1 MNLQGY
7 FYKGPITKSLTMY
20 VKNDANIVQILHRIH
35 IYVRYIP
42 KMSADVG
49 LEAFECMLEL

>member
-20 VKNDANIVQILHRIH
+20 VKNDANTVQILHRINMF
-35 IYVRYIP
+35 VRFIT